1 MGYRI
6 FGTVYLLRVGRRSL
20 TYATRTCR
28 DYDFLVEPTAGPS
41 RVIR

>member
-20 TYATRTCR
+20 TYATKSCR
-28 DYDFLVEPTAGPS
+28 DYDFRVEPNAQPS
-41 RVIR
+41 VVIL